1 MQALNSEAGG
11 ILVLVGKALADMVFM
26 VTHPEAF

>member
-1 MQALNSEAGG
+1 MQALNSKVVG
-11 ILVLVGKALADMVFM
+11 ILLVGKALADMVFM